1 MNYKTQLKLPATLE
15 SQESHSEWVF
25 PNSLINILSIFFVSQ
40 FESLVLIVHCHYF
53 RCDIKFKSKIKIN
66 PQSQIQRDTQLKF
79 YRSLKAFSFVTKS
92 TKQALYDIYRRDF
105 ELFGYDA
112 EQYFLWTGFQNA
124 ISWPKSLHG
133 HKNNSVKKRNFETV
147 KAWGAPEKDLIKS

>member
-1 MNYKTQLKLPATLE
+1 MPT
-15 SQESHSEWVF
+15 
-25 PNSLINILSIFFVSQ
+25 
-40 FESLVLIVHCHYF
+40 VHCHNF
-53 RCDIKFKSKIKIN
+53 LCDIKFEYKIKIN

-112 EQYFLWTGFQNA
+112 EQYFL
-124 ISWPKSLHG
+124 
-133 HKNNSVKKRNFETV
+133 
-147 KAWGAPEKDLIKS
+147 